1 MNETGNEWG
10 LGQAGIS
17 LNMVKNASGG
27 HELLLGAPGVRMWS
41 GMGSHLIRSKA
52 FSFIVRLKMRCC
64 LIFRR
69 CRPLLG

>member
-1 MNETGNEWG
+1 
-10 LGQAGIS
+10 
-17 LNMVKNASGG
+17 MVKNASGG

-52 FSFIVRLKMRCC
+52 FSFIVRRKMRRC